1 MGSLLPGSWGGESRG
16 WLLVHHY
23 RPFRICPNLSLR
35 CRRLSCGGSARD
47 AQVARLA
54 TFAGSSAAVP
64 LYEQRMGY
72 QQQMTVYEK
81 RLQPSVP

>member
-1 MGSLLPGSWGGESRG
+1 LW
-16 WLLVHHY
+16 
-23 RPFRICPNLSLR
+23 
-35 CRRLSCGGSARD
+35 GSARD
-47 AQVARLA
+47 AQVVRLA
-54 TFAGSSAAVP
+54 TFAGSPAAVP